1 MKNLSQYITESKKDF
16 GILGRVKGD
25 KVDEISKAIYKIA
38 PSECEDDVHYSD
50 KDDETM
56 VCIDCMANEK
66 DIKAFCDKYGLQY
79 VIKGIDL

>member
-1 MKNLSQYITESKKDF
+1 
-16 GILGRVKGD
+16 
-25 KVDEISKAIYKIA
+25 
-38 PSECEDDVHYSD
+38 
-50 KDDETM
+50 M